1 MKKLIS
7 VILPVYNGAQY
18 LSNAIESI
26 LNQTLDNFE
35 FIIIND
41 GSIDNSIEIIEHY
54 ANIDSRII
62 IIDRENKGLIYT
74 LNEGI
79 EKSMGEYIARMD
91 QDDISMENRLE
102 LQYAYMSDNGLDIC
116 GGGYIEIDADSKEIC
131 HRKVFQKDY
140 EILLA
145 MATSVPFAHP
155 SVMIKKEFLNLNKLT
170 YGINGYRNAED
181 LDLWMNMYNKGAK
194 FGNINL
200 FILKYRILST
210 SMSRT
215 NIKKIRNESNIQF
228 NKFVKQNK
236 NNFKKAFKYFF
247 ANELNNQEL
256 EKVATLA
263 VFQYSLVNSNFNM
276 LYCCIK
282 KVSSYHFFITL
293 LSFIKLKYGSFRLND
308 NS

>member
-181 LDLWMNMYNKGAK
+181 LDLWARIHKCGEK
-194 FGNINL
+194 FGNVNNV
-200 FILKYRILST
+200 ILKYRMLDNSLSRVNN
-210 SMSRT
+210 SFVLQEAKSIFKQFRKDNFHIVSRIVRDSPPQT
-215 NIKKIRNESNIQF
+215 LNTEEKSLLVRYIYNDMKRLNFSNFQLIKQIDKKI
-228 NKFVKQNK
+228 V
-236 NNFKKAFKYFF
+236 
-247 ANELNNQEL
+247 LNSVLSE
-256 EKVATLA
+256 
-263 VFQYSLVNSNFNM
+263 
-276 LYCCIK
+276 
-282 KVSSYHFFITL
+282 IT
-293 LSFIKLKYGSFRLND
+293 R
-308 NS
+308 

>member
-1 MKKLIS
+1 VKKLIS

-62 IIDRENKGLIYT
+62 IIDRGNKGLIYT

-116 GGGYIEIDADSKEIC
+116 GGNYIEIDANSKEIC

-140 EILLA
+140 EIFLA
-145 MATSVPFAHP
+145 MATSVPFPHP
-155 SVMIKKEFLNLNKLT
+155 SVMIKTEFLNLNCLT
-170 YGINGYRNAED
+170 YGMNGYRHAED
-181 LDLWMNMYNKGAK
+181 LDLWMNMHKCNAR
-194 FGNINL
+194 FGNIDL
-200 FILKYRILST
+200 DILKYRILPT
-210 SMSRT
+210 SMSRA
-215 NIKKIRNESNIQF
+215 NIKNIRSESGRQFDKFIKSNKSELKKTFENILNKKTIDKGLQKLLIKTILRYVVLDFNWKIIFR
-228 NKFVKQNK
+228 
-236 NNFKKAFKYFF
+236 
-247 ANELNNQEL
+247 LL
-256 EKVATLA
+256 
-263 VFQYSLVNSNFNM
+263 
-276 LYCCIK
+276 K
-282 KVSSYHFFITL
+282 KVGIYNFLIMAL
-293 LSFIKLKYGSFRLND
+293 PFIKLRGILYVFNR
-308 NS
+308 